1 MGIVATQSFK
11 NIISTYLGFF
21 IGAINTL
28 FLYTEFLSDEYYG
41 MVGYMLSLAYVIMPL
56 MAFGVHNTLV
66 KFYSSFKTRV
76 SLNSFLTLMLFLP
89 IAIIIPLVLVNY
101 ICYDAIG
108 DFLIGDF
115 QSNKNTMIKNYLW
128 HTVIVAI
135 ALAYFEVF
143 FAWTKVHMQTVFG
156 NFMKEVFHR
165 VGTMMLLF
173 SLYFEVIDV
182 EQFMIGLVAVYVLRM
197 LVMKF
202 YAFSIKL
209 PVIIFKRVTNLSPI
223 LKYSFLIIIAGSIAT
238 VLLDIDKVMLGHYI
252 PIEQIAY
259 YNVAIF
265 IAAVIA
271 VPQRSMHQI
280 LLPLSA
286 KYLNE
291 RDIDSLKDLYKR
303 SSLNLFIV
311 SGFIFLLIVLNINQL
326 YNIIPEEFNGGLF
339 VVFIISVAKLYDAI
353 LGSNNAILFNSDYY
367 RMVLFFGVI
376 LVIVMVFLNIVFI
389 PLYGINGAALA
400 TFLAIFL
407 YNSIKLYFVYRKFKM
422 LPFSANTLKIAG
434 CITLG
439 VVLFYFWDFSFHP
452 IINIILKTAIITILY
467 GLVIYAFKFSE
478 NITELIDRIIKRK

>member
-28 FLYTEFLSDEYYG
+28 FLYTKFLSDEYYG

-89 IAIIIPLVLVNY
+89 LLIIFTLSIIMHFSY
-101 ICYDAIG
+101 EMIG
-108 DFLIGDF
+108 GFLSTENPI
-115 QSNKNTMIKNYLW
+115 IKNYLW
-128 HTVIVAI
+128 HTLFIAI

-165 VGTMMLLF
+165 VGTMVLLF
-173 SLYFEVIDV
+173 CLYFEVVDV
-182 EQFMIGLVAVYVLRM
+182 EQFMLGLVVVYVLRM
-197 LVMKF
+197 VIMKF
-202 YAFSIKL
+202 YAFSIKP
-209 PVIIFKRVTNLSPI
+209 PVISFKKVSNLSAV
-223 LKYSFLIIIAGSIAT
+223 LKYSFLIIIAASIAT
-238 VLLDIDKVMLGHYI
+238 ILLDIDKVMLGHYI

-265 IAAVIA
+265 IATVIA
-271 VPQRSMHQI
+271 VPLRSMHQI

-291 RDIDSLKDLYKR
+291 KDFDALKDLYKR

-339 VVFIISVAKLYDAI
+339 VVFLISVAKLYDAL

-367 RMVLFFGVI
+367 RIVLFLGVI
-376 LVIVMVFLNIVFI
+376 LVILMVLLNMVFI

-407 YNSIKLYFVYRKFKM
+407 YNSIKLFFVFRKFKM
-422 LPFSANTLKIAG
+422 LPFSANTFKIG
-434 CITLG
+434 LCIVLG
-439 VVLFYFWDFSFHP
+439 VLLFYFWDFSFHP
-452 IINIILKTAIITILY
+452 ILNIILKSALVSIVY
-467 GLVIYAFKFSE
+467 GLVIYFFKFSE
-478 NITELIDRIIKRK
+478 NITEIIDRVLKRK

>member
-1 MGIVATQSFK
+1 MGIVASQSFK
-11 NIISTYLGFF
+11 NLISTYLGFLV
-21 IGAINTL
+21 GAINTL

-56 MAFGVHNTLV
+56 MAFGAHNTLV
-66 KFYSSFKTRV
+66 KFYSSFKTRI

-89 IAIIIPLVLVNY
+89 LVIILPLV
-101 ICYDAIG
+101 AITH
-108 DFLIGDF
+108 FSYELIGRF
-115 QSNKNTMIKNYLW
+115 LSEKNTIIKNYLW
-128 HTVIVAI
+128 HTLII
-135 ALAYFEVF
+135 GSALAYFEVF
-143 FAWTKVHMQTVFG
+143 FAWTKVQMQTVFG

-165 VGTMMLLF
+165 VFTMVLLF
-173 SLYFEVIDV
+173 CLYFKVVDV
-182 EQFMIGLVAVYVLRM
+182 EQFMMGLVVVYVLRM
-197 LVMKF
+197 LIMKL
-202 YAFSIKL
+202 YAFNIKL
-209 PVIIFKRVTNLSPI
+209 PILIFKKVSNLSAI

-238 VLLDIDKVMLGHYI
+238 ILLDIDKVMLGHYI
-252 PIEQIAY
+252 TIEQIAY

-291 RDIDSLKDLYKR
+291 KKIDDLKDLYKR

-311 SGFIFLLIVLNINQL
+311 SGLIFLLIVLNINQL

-339 VVFIISVAKLYDAI
+339 VVFIISVAKLYDAL

-367 RMVLFFGVI
+367 RMVLLFGVV
-376 LVIVMVFLNIVFI
+376 LVIVMIFLNILFI

-407 YNSIKLYFVYRKFKM
+407 YNSIKLIFVYKKFKM
-422 LPFSANTLKIAG
+422 LPFSANTFKIGAFIAV
-434 CITLG
+434 CVL
-439 VVLFYFWDFSFHP
+439 LFYFWDFSFHP
-452 IINIILKTAIITILY
+452 IVNIVLKSTLIAVTY
-467 GLVIYAFKFSE
+467 GLVIYLFKFSD
-478 NITELIDRIIKRK
+478 NINEQVDSFLKRK